1 MIHKPLREYRFS
13 LRARATSWYVGL
25 LAVALVVFSI
35 GIYVCIRAYLNESM
49 QRALSG
55 TAHTISDDFLAKLPT
70 KGDAWVLGEIRES
83 YEASPNDHYIRL
95 SAGSDVLYQ
104 TADMRDPSIP
114 IKVNLPDYAEPA
126 QRYCP
131 AGVYE
136 IVEDQS
142 GPRFQINAQNC
153 VHCKTCDIKDP
164 AQNIVWVTPEGGGG
178 PNYSNM

>member
-1 MIHKPLREYRFS
+1 MIGKPLREYRFS

-49 QRALSG
+49 QRTLSG
-55 TAHTISDDFLAKLPT
+55 TAHTIANDFLAKLPT

-104 TADMRDPSIP
+104 TADMRDPSIQ
-114 IKVNLPDYAEPA
+114 IGEIALP
-126 QRYCP
+126 RL
-131 AGVYE
+131 
-136 IVEDQS
+136 S
-142 GPRFQINAQNC
+142 G
-153 VHCKTCDIKDP
+153 
-164 AQNIVWVTPEGGGG
+164 EGAFHRADNSGA
-178 PNYSNM
+178 